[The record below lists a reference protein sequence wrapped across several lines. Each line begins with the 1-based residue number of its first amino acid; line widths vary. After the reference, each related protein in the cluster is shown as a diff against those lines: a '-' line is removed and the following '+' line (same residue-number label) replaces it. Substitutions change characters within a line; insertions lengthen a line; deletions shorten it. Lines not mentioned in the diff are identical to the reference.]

1 MVELIAL
8 VLLVQGGGGL
18 INNLAGGSRSWFALN
33 YVEMPDALRVTAYAV
48 MVLLGLVLVVRR
60 FGWDWLRG

>member
-1 MVELIAL
+1 MEVIAV

-33 YVEMPDALRVTAYAV
+33 HVEMPDALRITLHAL
-48 MVLLGLVLVVRR
+48 MVLAGLVLVLRR
-60 FGWDWLRG
+60 FGWDRLKG

>member
-1 MVELIAL
+1 MELIAL

-33 YVEMPDALRVTAYAV
+33 YVEMPDALRITAHAV
-48 MVLLGLVLVVRR
+48 MVVLGLVLVVRR
-60 FGWDWLRG
+60 FGWRWLKD

>member
-1 MVELIAL
+1 VEIVAL

-33 YVEMPDALRVTAYAV
+33 YVEMPDALRIAAHA
-48 MVLLGLVLVVRR
+48 LLLVAGLVLVARR
-60 FGWDWLRG
+60 FGWSWLKDE

>member
-1 MVELIAL
+1 MELIAL

-18 INNLAGGSRSWFALN
+18 INNLAGGSKSWFALN

-60 FGWDWLRG
+60 FGWEWLRG